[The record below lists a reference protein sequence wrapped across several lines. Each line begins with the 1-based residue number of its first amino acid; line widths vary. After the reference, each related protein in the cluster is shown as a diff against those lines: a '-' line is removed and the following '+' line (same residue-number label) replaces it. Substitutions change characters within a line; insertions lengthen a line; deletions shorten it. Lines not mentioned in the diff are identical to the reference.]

1 VQSGAGVNDLMSKP
15 RVRPFIDTAQLP
27 ITTPMRRLLTGLTVA
42 AALAL
47 AGMIAVSSSAATS
60 SRSGSS
66 TRSSQRVGLPQLQN
80 QVLVGINDLRRKAGL
95 VPLKLSAALT
105 AAAYEQSASMAEHG
119 FFSHTSYGGS
129 PFWKRVAAKYA
140 ARSRS
145 WSVGENLVW
154 RSPWLDS
161 QIALE
166 LWLQSPEHRKNMLSP
181 IWREIGLGAVHVA
194 SAPGVYEGR
203 EVTILTADF
212 GVRH

>member
-1 VQSGAGVNDLMSKP
+1 VQSGAGVDNFMSKP
-15 RVRPFIDTAQLP
+15 PVRPFIDTAQLP

-60 SRSGSS
+60 TRSGSS
-66 TRSSQRVGLPQLQN
+66 ARSIQRVGLPQLQN
-80 QVLVGINDLRRKAGL
+80 QVLAGINDLRRKGGL
-95 VPLKLSAALT
+95 VPLRLSATLT

-140 ARSRS
+140 TRSRS

-161 QIALE
+161 QMALA
-166 LWLQSPEHRKNMLSP
+166 LWLQSPEHKKNMLSP
-181 IWREIGLGAVHVA
+181 MWREIGLGAVHVA

-203 EVTILTADF
+203 EVTILTADC

>member
-1 VQSGAGVNDLMSKP
+1 MSKP

-60 SRSGSS
+60 SRSGSG

>member
-1 VQSGAGVNDLMSKP
+1 MQSGAGVNDLMSKP

>member
-1 VQSGAGVNDLMSKP
+1 MQSGAGVDNFMSKP
-15 RVRPFIDTAQLP
+15 PVRPFIDTAQLP

-47 AGMIAVSSSAATS
+47 AGMVAVSSSAATS
-60 SRSGSS
+60 TRSGSS
-66 TRSSQRVGLPQLQN
+66 ARSSQRVGLPQLQN
-80 QVLVGINDLRRKAGL
+80 QVLAGINDLRRKGGL
-95 VPLKLSAALT
+95 VPLRLSATLT

-140 ARSRS
+140 TRSRS

-161 QIALE
+161 QMALA
-166 LWLQSPEHRKNMLSP
+166 LWLQSPEHKKNMLSP
-181 IWREIGLGAVHVA
+181 MWREIGLGAVHVA